1 MAYLFIGLGG
11 GLGAV
16 ARYALSQAFASASSS
31 FPIATLAINFIG
43 ALAIGLITELSQRL
57 IPLPPNLLLF
67 LTTGICGG
75 FTTFSTF
82 SLETINLFE
91 KGRVAA
97 GLGYAAASVV
107 LCAAGVLAGKGL
119 IRLFAR

>member
-1 MAYLFIGLGG
+1 MAYLFVGIGG
-11 GLGAV
+11 GLGAM
-16 ARYALSQAFASASSS
+16 ARYALSQAFSPLSSG
-31 FPIATLAINFIG
+31 FPAATLLINFIG
-43 ALAIGLITELSQRL
+43 ALVIGLVTELSQRL
-57 IPLPPNLLLF
+57 IPLPPSLLLF
-67 LTTGICGG
+67 LTTGLCGG

-91 KGRVAA
+91 KGRIAA
-97 GLGYAAASVV
+97 GFSYAAASVL